1 MILIL
6 LLLLVICKK
15 ILKILLLLII
25 MPVLLLDFFL
35 IDLIGFSINQA
46 NLFVVGILKPLMV
59 QLLMLFIILLIV
71 LLIIIPSIL
80 ILIDLYL
87 ILKIIKVIMIIC
99 RKLIFSISNDFFR
112 FKWICLLQKLKVFS
126 LLSSLKLNLVFLLM
140 LVLGLFCNSSSF

>member
-1 MILIL
+1 M
-6 LLLLVICKK
+6 
-15 ILKILLLLII
+15 
-25 MPVLLLDFFL
+25 
-35 IDLIGFSINQA
+35 
-46 NLFVVGILKPLMV
+46 FVVGILKPLMV

-140 LVLGLFCNSSSF
+140 LVLGLFCNSSSFWLIKRSVFFSIVFLLISSLCNMTSINVKSFLRWTNFL

>member
-1 MILIL
+1 M
-6 LLLLVICKK
+6 
-15 ILKILLLLII
+15 
-25 MPVLLLDFFL
+25 
-35 IDLIGFSINQA
+35 
-46 NLFVVGILKPLMV
+46 FVVGILKPLMV

-71 LLIIIPSIL
+71 LLIIITSFL

-140 LVLGLFCNSSSF
+140 LVLGLFCNSSSFWLIKRSVFFSIVFLLISLLCNMTSINVKSFLRWTNFL